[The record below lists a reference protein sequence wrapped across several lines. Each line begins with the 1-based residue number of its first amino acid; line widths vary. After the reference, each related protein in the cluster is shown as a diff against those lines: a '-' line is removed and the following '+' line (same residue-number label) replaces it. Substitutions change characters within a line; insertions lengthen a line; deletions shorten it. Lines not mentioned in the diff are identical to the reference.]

1 MKKIFLIL
9 LLFCINTSNVYSI
22 EPDVFIQSTIN
33 RASQILSKNISKEE
47 KINQLKSI
55 AKETVDIKGVG
66 FYSLGSARKNLNDS
80 QKIEYL
86 KLFEDYFLK
95 SFSSRLAEY
104 TNPEIEVNDKKFL
117 NENYTIVNSLLVG
130 TSERPEVKI
139 DWRVY
144 TKDPENPLIRD
155 LIIEGLSLARTQ
167 KEEFSSIL
175 NSNDGDINALFK
187 TLEEV
192 GLQFS
197 VTRERIRQ
205 IEAKALRKLNH
216 PSRSKQLKS
225 FLES

>member
-1 MKKIFLIL
+1 MKKILLIL
-9 LLFCINTSNVYSI
+9 LLLSINTSNVYSI
-22 EPDVFIQSTIN
+22 EPDVFIQSTVN

-47 KINQLKSI
+47 KINELKSV

-80 QKIEYL
+80 QKIEYS

-104 TNPEIEVNDKKFL
+104 TNPEIEVNNKKVL
-117 NENYTIVNSLLVG
+117 NKKYTIVNSLLVA
-130 TSERPEVKI
+130 TPERPEVKI

-175 NSNDGDINALFK
+175 NSNDGNINALFK
-187 TLEEV
+187 TLEE
-192 GLQFS
+192 FS
-197 VTRERIRQ
+197 
-205 IEAKALRKLNH
+205 KN
-216 PSRSKQLKS
+216 
-225 FLES
+225 